1 MDENGFG
8 VGAVV
13 LEEKSAASGNSRIEH
28 KHAFES
34 AVSDEPR
41 GPVGLP
47 QSVVARRARGPVSR
61 CYLLLEPFDES
72 AAAGVQD
79 EVSVFDSVVSFPV
92 IECSFRGDAVKLC
105 GVDYES
111 TGTLLITNTH
121 LVFMSDVSH
130 SFFVPHL
137 LFRHCYRRFYYGSN
151 RALECFFANGCILYF
166 VLHDI
171 SECVIVGMGSAG
183 DA

>member
-1 MDENGFG
+1 M
-8 VGAVV
+8 
-13 LEEKSAASGNSRIEH
+13 
-28 KHAFES
+28 
-34 AVSDEPR
+34 
-41 GPVGLP
+41 
-47 QSVVARRARGPVSR
+47 
-61 CYLLLEPFDES
+61 
-72 AAAGVQD
+72 
-79 EVSVFDSVVSFPV
+79 
-92 IECSFRGDAVKLC
+92 KLC

-183 DA
+183 DP